1 MVNRRVITG
10 ESGVGT
16 ALVRLPSKASLPP
29 GAGTVAWGTR
39 LQFGDAGPTTY
50 RALVESTLEPHYA
63 QPGGMVGELRRV
75 RSVRLVPIR
84 PDRDDPD
91 LYPQQ
96 PKPRKTGMSRQAR
109 KQAAQRAR
117 NWRHRR

>member
-1 MVNRRVITG
+1 MVKQRIVKAER
-10 ESGVGT
+10 GVGT
-16 ALVRLPSKASLPP
+16 ALVRLPSIGNLTPH
-29 GAGTVAWGTR
+29 AGTVAWGTR
-39 LQFGDAGPTTY
+39 LQFGDVGATTY
-50 RALVESTLEPHYA
+50 RALVETEIVGA
-63 QPGGMVGELRRV
+63 QARPDDTVAPVRA
-75 RSVRLVPIR
+75 RSVRLVPIL
-84 PDRDDPD
+84 PDRNDPD

>member
-1 MVNRRVITG
+1 MVKRRVIKK

-16 ALVRLPSKASLPP
+16 ALVRLPSILTPVR
-29 GAGTVAWGTR
+29 GGTVAWGTR
-39 LQFGDAGPTTY
+39 LQFGDVGGTTY
-50 RALVESTLEPHYA
+50 RALVESALEPHYET
-63 QPGGMVGELRRV
+63 PGDMAGELRRV
-75 RSVRLVPIR
+75 RSVRLVSIR
-84 PDRDDPD
+84 PDRNDPD

-117 NWRHRR
+117 NWSARR